1 VEQRELTQE
10 EQLMGDFMAT
20 VLADTEDI
28 WTQLFREHNLGE
40 YKEPKMVL
48 FSDAVNTACG
58 SASSASGPFYCP
70 GDQKVYMDLVFFN
83 ELKSRFG
90 AKGGDFAIAYVTAHE
105 IGHHIQTI
113 LGTSN
118 KVRQLQS
125 QSSKAKANRL
135 SVAQELQA

>member
-1 VEQRELTQE
+1 MKWQGRRKSGNLEDRRGMGSKGKIAAGGGLVAVVVILLQLFGVETGKQIAPIIEQVGNSQTVQQVEQRELTQE

-58 SASSASGPFYCP
+58 SAS
-70 GDQKVYMDLVFFN
+70 
-83 ELKSRFG
+83 
-90 AKGGDFAIAYVTAHE
+90 
-105 IGHHIQTI
+105 
-113 LGTSN
+113 
-118 KVRQLQS
+118 
-125 QSSKAKANRL
+125 
-135 SVAQELQA
+135 